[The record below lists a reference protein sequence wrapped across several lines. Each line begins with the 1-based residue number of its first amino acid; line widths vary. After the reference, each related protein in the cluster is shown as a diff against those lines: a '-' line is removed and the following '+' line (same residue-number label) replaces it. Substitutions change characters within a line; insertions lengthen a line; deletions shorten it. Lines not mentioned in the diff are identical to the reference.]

1 MTSEVLINAGY
12 LETRI
17 ALVEDGRLVDL
28 DIEQNRRQGPVG
40 NIFVGRAERVVPSV
54 GAAFVELGLERAG
67 FLPASEAR
75 HFEGPPVGDEALGI
89 EALVD
94 EGQAVI
100 VQVQKDA
107 IGDKDAFLTSDLT
120 LPGRYLVFGPRRSG
134 VAVSARIGDEAERRR
149 LIEATAEIEGGGG
162 FIVRTAAEGA
172 AAEDLAADATEL
184 RDRWDDIQARA
195 QAFDARPPLLLHG
208 DLDPVSKALRDRLG
222 PEIETVLIDDS
233 QAYAE
238 AKRYAQAVM
247 PDLAERLQR
256 FAGGDVFAHHDV
268 AEQILAA
275 LEPHVELPSGGHIC
289 IETTE
294 ALTAV
299 DVNSGRHKGQ
309 YGGRHGGRRQQA
321 ETALVC
327 NLEAAAAVA
336 HQIRLR
342 GIGGIIVIDF
352 IHLPER
358 EHRDQVVAALEAAFA
373 TDPAPV
379 RVGRMMEF
387 GLVALTRRRSRQTLV
402 TSLSDVCE
410 HCEGAGRLP
419 SAESVAA
426 EVLRQA
432 EREAPSR
439 PGGTL
444 ALTVAPEVAALLWHD
459 DVDLEAFG
467 RRLGRQVEVYEDA
480 ELARYEHDLEIT

>member
-28 DIEQNRRQGPVG
+28 IIEQNRRQGYVG
-40 NIFVGRAERVVPSV
+40 NIFVGRAERVVASV

-75 HFEGPPVGDEALGI
+75 HFDGPPVGDEAPGI
-89 EALVD
+89 SALVD

-107 IGDKDAFLTSDLT
+107 IGDKGAFLTSDLT

-149 LIEATAEIEGGGG
+149 LIEATAALEGSGG

-184 RDRWDDIQARA
+184 RGRWADIQARA
-195 QAFDARPPLLLHG
+195 QSHDIRPPVLLHG
-208 DLDPVSKALRDRLG
+208 DLDPVSKALRDRMG
-222 PEIETVLIDDS
+222 PEIEAVLIDDG

-256 FAGGDVFAHHDV
+256 VAGGDVFSHHDV

-275 LEPHVELPSGGHIC
+275 LEPHVALPSGGHIC

-299 DVNSGRHKGQ
+299 DVNSGRHTS
-309 YGGRHGGRRQQA
+309 RRQQA
-321 ETALVC
+321 ETALEC
-327 NLEAAAAVA
+327 NLEAARAVA
-336 HQIRLR
+336 LQIRLR

-352 IHLPER
+352 IHLDER
-358 EHRDQVVAALEAAFA
+358 EHRNQVVATLEEAFA
-373 TDPAPV
+373 TDPSPV
-379 RVGRMMEF
+379 RIGRMMEF
-387 GLVALTRRRSRQTLV
+387 GLVALTRRRSRETLV
-402 TSLSDVCE
+402 GRLSDACE

-444 ALTVAPEVAALLWHD
+444 ALTVAPDVAALLWHK

-467 RRLGRQVEVYEDA
+467 RRVGRQVEVYEDP

>member
-28 DIEQNRRQGPVG
+28 IIEQNRRQGYVG
-40 NIFVGRAERVVPSV
+40 NIFVGRAERVVASV

-75 HFEGPPVGDEALGI
+75 HFDGPPVGDEAPGI
-89 EALVD
+89 SALVD

-107 IGDKDAFLTSDLT
+107 IGDKGAFLTSDLT

-149 LIEATAEIEGGGG
+149 LIEATAALEGSGG

-184 RDRWDDIQARA
+184 RGRWADIQARA
-195 QAFDARPPLLLHG
+195 QSHDIRPPVLLHG
-208 DLDPVSKALRDRLG
+208 DLDPVSKALRDRMG
-222 PEIETVLIDDS
+222 PEIEAVLIDDG

-256 FAGGDVFAHHDV
+256 VAGGDVFSHHDV

-275 LEPHVELPSGGHIC
+275 LEPHVALPSGGHIC

-299 DVNSGRHKGQ
+299 DVNSGRHTS
-309 YGGRHGGRRQQA
+309 RRQQA
-321 ETALVC
+321 ETALEC
-327 NLEAAAAVA
+327 NLEAARAVA
-336 HQIRLR
+336 LQIRLR

-352 IHLPER
+352 IHLDER
-358 EHRDQVVAALEAAFA
+358 EHRNQVVATLEEAFA
-373 TDPAPV
+373 TDPSPV
-379 RVGRMMEF
+379 RIGRMMEF
-387 GLVALTRRRSRQTLV
+387 GLVALTRRRSRETLV
-402 TSLSDVCE
+402 GRLSDACAIGG
-410 HCEGAGRLP
+410 GAGRLP
-419 SAESVAA
+419 CFERVAGVVRPQPA
-426 EVLRQA
+426 RA
-432 EREAPSR
+432 PPSR

-444 ALTVAPEVAALLWHD
+444 ALTVAPDVAALLWHE

-467 RRLGRQVEVYEDA
+467 RRVGLQVEVYEDP

>member
-28 DIEQNRRQGPVG
+28 IIEQNRRQGYVG
-40 NIFVGRAERVVPSV
+40 NIFVGRAERVVASV

-75 HFEGPPVGDEALGI
+75 HFDGPPVGDEAPGI
-89 EALVD
+89 SALVD

-107 IGDKDAFLTSDLT
+107 IGDKGAFLTSDLT

-149 LIEATAEIEGGGG
+149 LIEATAALEGSGG

-184 RDRWDDIQARA
+184 RGRWADIQARA
-195 QAFDARPPLLLHG
+195 QSHDIRPPVLLHG
-208 DLDPVSKALRDRLG
+208 DLDPVSKALRDRMG
-222 PEIETVLIDDS
+222 PEIEAVLIDDG

-238 AKRYAQAVM
+238 AKRYAQAVI

-256 FAGGDVFAHHDV
+256 VAGGDVFSHHDV

-275 LEPHVELPSGGHIC
+275 LEPHVALPSGGHIC

-299 DVNSGRHKGQ
+299 DVNSGRHTS
-309 YGGRHGGRRQQA
+309 RRQQA
-321 ETALVC
+321 ETALEC
-327 NLEAAAAVA
+327 NLEAARAVA
-336 HQIRLR
+336 LQIRLR

-352 IHLPER
+352 IHLDER
-358 EHRDQVVAALEAAFA
+358 EHRNQVVATLEEAFA
-373 TDPAPV
+373 TDPSPV
-379 RVGRMMEF
+379 RIGRMMEF
-387 GLVALTRRRSRQTLV
+387 GLVALTRRRSRETLV
-402 TSLSDVCE
+402 GRLSDACE

-419 SAESVAA
+419 SVESVAA

-444 ALTVAPEVAALLWHD
+444 ALTVAPDVAALLWHE

-467 RRLGRQVEVYEDA
+467 RRVGRQVEVYEDP

>member
-28 DIEQNRRQGPVG
+28 IIEQNRRQGYVG
-40 NIFVGRAERVVPSV
+40 NIFVGRAERVVASV

-75 HFEGPPVGDEALGI
+75 HFDGPPVGDEAPGI
-89 EALVD
+89 SALVD

-299 DVNSGRHKGQ
+299 DVNSGRHTS
-309 YGGRHGGRRQQA
+309 RRQQA
-321 ETALVC
+321 ETALEC
-327 NLEAAAAVA
+327 NLEAARAVA
-336 HQIRLR
+336 LQIRLR

-352 IHLPER
+352 IHLDER
-358 EHRDQVVAALEAAFA
+358 EHRNQVVATLEEAFA
-373 TDPAPV
+373 TDPSPV
-379 RVGRMMEF
+379 RIGRMMEF
-387 GLVALTRRRSRQTLV
+387 GLVALTRRRSRETLV
-402 TSLSDVCE
+402 GRLSDACE

-419 SAESVAA
+419 SVESVAA

-444 ALTVAPEVAALLWHD
+444 ALTVAPDVAALLWHE

-467 RRLGRQVEVYEDA
+467 RRVGRQVEVYEDP

>member
-28 DIEQNRRQGPVG
+28 IIEQNRRQGYVG
-40 NIFVGRAERVVPSV
+40 NIFVGRAERVVASV

-75 HFEGPPVGDEALGI
+75 HFDGPPVGDEAPGI
-89 EALVD
+89 SALVD

-107 IGDKDAFLTSDLT
+107 IGDKGAFLTSDLT

-149 LIEATAEIEGGGG
+149 LIEATAALEGSGG

-184 RDRWDDIQARA
+184 RGRWADIQARA
-195 QAFDARPPLLLHG
+195 QSHDIRPPVLLHG
-208 DLDPVSKALRDRLG
+208 DLDPVSKALRDRMG
-222 PEIETVLIDDS
+222 PEIEAVLIDDG

-256 FAGGDVFAHHDV
+256 VAGGDVFSHHDV

-275 LEPHVELPSGGHIC
+275 LEPHVALPSGGHIC

-299 DVNSGRHKGQ
+299 DVNSGRHTS
-309 YGGRHGGRRQQA
+309 RRQQA
-321 ETALVC
+321 ETALEC
-327 NLEAAAAVA
+327 NLEAARAVA
-336 HQIRLR
+336 LQIRLR

-352 IHLPER
+352 IHLDER
-358 EHRDQVVAALEAAFA
+358 EHRNQVVATLEEAFA
-373 TDPAPV
+373 TDPSPV
-379 RVGRMMEF
+379 RIGRMMEF
-387 GLVALTRRRSRQTLV
+387 GLVALTRRRSRETLV
-402 TSLSDVCE
+402 GRLSDACE

-419 SAESVAA
+419 SVESVAA

-444 ALTVAPEVAALLWHD
+444 ALTVAPDVAALLWHE

-467 RRLGRQVEVYEDA
+467 RRVGRQVEVYEDP

>member
-28 DIEQNRRQGPVG
+28 IIEQNRRQGYVG
-40 NIFVGRAERVVPSV
+40 NIFVGRAERVVASV

-75 HFEGPPVGDEALGI
+75 HFDGPPVGDEAPGI
-89 EALVD
+89 SALVD

-107 IGDKDAFLTSDLT
+107 IGDKGAFLTSDLT

-149 LIEATAEIEGGGG
+149 LIEATAALEGSGG

-184 RDRWDDIQARA
+184 RGRWADIQARA
-195 QAFDARPPLLLHG
+195 QSHDIRPPVLLHG
-208 DLDPVSKALRDRLG
+208 DLDPVSKALRDRMG
-222 PEIETVLIDDS
+222 PEIEAVLIDDG

-256 FAGGDVFAHHDV
+256 VAGGDVFSHHDV

-275 LEPHVELPSGGHIC
+275 LEPYVALPSGGHIC

-299 DVNSGRHKGQ
+299 DVNSGRHTS
-309 YGGRHGGRRQQA
+309 RRQQA
-321 ETALVC
+321 ETALEC
-327 NLEAAAAVA
+327 NLEAARAVA
-336 HQIRLR
+336 LQIRLR

-352 IHLPER
+352 IHLDER
-358 EHRDQVVAALEAAFA
+358 EHRNQVVATLEEAFA
-373 TDPAPV
+373 TDPSPV
-379 RVGRMMEF
+379 RIGRMMEF
-387 GLVALTRRRSRQTLV
+387 GLVALTRRRSRETLV
-402 TSLSDVCE
+402 GRLSDACE

-444 ALTVAPEVAALLWHD
+444 ALTVAPDVAALLWHK

-467 RRLGRQVEVYEDA
+467 RRVGRQVEVYEDP

>member
-28 DIEQNRRQGPVG
+28 IIEQNRRQGYVG
-40 NIFVGRAERVVPSV
+40 NIFVGRAERVVASV

-75 HFEGPPVGDEALGI
+75 HFDGPPVGDEAPGI
-89 EALVD
+89 SALVD

-107 IGDKDAFLTSDLT
+107 IGDKGAFLTSDLT

-149 LIEATAEIEGGGG
+149 LIEATAALEGSGG

-184 RDRWDDIQARA
+184 RGRWADIQARA
-195 QAFDARPPLLLHG
+195 QSHDIRPPVLLHG
-208 DLDPVSKALRDRLG
+208 DLDPVSKALRDRMG
-222 PEIETVLIDDS
+222 PEIEAVLIDDG

-256 FAGGDVFAHHDV
+256 VAGGDVFSHHDV

-275 LEPHVELPSGGHIC
+275 LEPHVALPSGGHIC

-299 DVNSGRHKGQ
+299 DVNSGRHTS
-309 YGGRHGGRRQQA
+309 RRQQA
-321 ETALVC
+321 ETALEC
-327 NLEAAAAVA
+327 NLEAARAVA
-336 HQIRLR
+336 LQIRLR

-352 IHLPER
+352 IHLDER
-358 EHRDQVVAALEAAFA
+358 EHRNQVVATLEEAFA
-373 TDPAPV
+373 TDPSPV
-379 RVGRMMEF
+379 RIGRMMEF
-387 GLVALTRRRSRQTLV
+387 GLVALTRRRSRETLV
-402 TSLSDVCE
+402 GRLSDVCE

-444 ALTVAPEVAALLWHD
+444 ALTVAPDVAALLWHK

-467 RRLGRQVEVYEDA
+467 RRVGRQVEVYEDP

>member
-28 DIEQNRRQGPVG
+28 IIEQNRRQGYVG
-40 NIFVGRAERVVPSV
+40 NIFVGRAERVVASV

-75 HFEGPPVGDEALGI
+75 HFDGPPVGDEAPGI
-89 EALVD
+89 SALVD

-107 IGDKDAFLTSDLT
+107 IGDKGAFLTSDLT

-149 LIEATAEIEGGGG
+149 LIEATAALEGSGG

-184 RDRWDDIQARA
+184 RGRWADIQARA
-195 QAFDARPPLLLHG
+195 QSHDIRPPVLLHG
-208 DLDPVSKALRDRLG
+208 DLDPVSKALRDRMG
-222 PEIETVLIDDS
+222 PEIEAVLIDDG

-256 FAGGDVFAHHDV
+256 VAGGDVFSHHDV

-275 LEPHVELPSGGHIC
+275 LEPHVALPSGGHIC

-299 DVNSGRHKGQ
+299 DVNSGRHTS
-309 YGGRHGGRRQQA
+309 RRQQA
-321 ETALVC
+321 ETALEC
-327 NLEAAAAVA
+327 NLEAARAVA
-336 HQIRLR
+336 LQIRLR

-352 IHLPER
+352 IHLDER
-358 EHRDQVVAALEAAFA
+358 EHRNQVVATLEEAFA
-373 TDPAPV
+373 TDPSPV
-379 RVGRMMEF
+379 RIGRTMEF
-387 GLVALTRRRSRQTLV
+387 GLVALTRRRSRETLV
-402 TSLSDVCE
+402 GRLSDACE

-419 SAESVAA
+419 SVESVAA

-444 ALTVAPEVAALLWHD
+444 ALTVAPDVAALLWHE

-467 RRLGRQVEVYEDA
+467 RRVGRQVEVYEDP

>member
-28 DIEQNRRQGPVG
+28 IIEQNRRQGYVG
-40 NIFVGRAERVVPSV
+40 NIFVGRAERVVASV

-75 HFEGPPVGDEALGI
+75 HFDGPPVGDEAPGI
-89 EALVD
+89 SALVD

-107 IGDKDAFLTSDLT
+107 IGDKGAFLTSDLT

-149 LIEATAEIEGGGG
+149 LIEATAALEGSGG

-184 RDRWDDIQARA
+184 RGRWADIQARA
-195 QAFDARPPLLLHG
+195 QSHDIRPPVLLHG
-208 DLDPVSKALRDRLG
+208 DLDPVSKALRDRMG
-222 PEIETVLIDDS
+222 PEIEAVLIDDG

-256 FAGGDVFAHHDV
+256 FAGGDVFSHHDV

-275 LEPHVELPSGGHIC
+275 LEPHVALPSGGHIC

-299 DVNSGRHKGQ
+299 DVNSGRHTS
-309 YGGRHGGRRQQA
+309 RRQQA
-321 ETALVC
+321 ETALEC
-327 NLEAAAAVA
+327 NLEAARAVA
-336 HQIRLR
+336 LQIRLR

-352 IHLPER
+352 IHLDER
-358 EHRDQVVAALEAAFA
+358 EHRNQVVATLEEAFA
-373 TDPAPV
+373 TDPSPV
-379 RVGRMMEF
+379 RIGRMMEF
-387 GLVALTRRRSRQTLV
+387 GLVALTRRRSRETLV
-402 TSLSDVCE
+402 GRLSDACE

-444 ALTVAPEVAALLWHD
+444 ALTVAPDVAALLWHK

-467 RRLGRQVEVYEDA
+467 RRVGRQVEVYEDP

>member
-28 DIEQNRRQGPVG
+28 IIEQNRRQGYVG
-40 NIFVGRAERVVPSV
+40 NIFVGRAERVVASV

-75 HFEGPPVGDEALGI
+75 HFDGPPVGDEAPGI
-89 EALVD
+89 SALVD

-107 IGDKDAFLTSDLT
+107 IGDKGAFLTSDLT

-149 LIEATAEIEGGGG
+149 LIEATAALEGSGG

-184 RDRWDDIQARA
+184 RGRWADIQARA
-195 QAFDARPPLLLHG
+195 QSHDIRPPVLLHG
-208 DLDPVSKALRDRLG
+208 DLDPVSKALRDRMG
-222 PEIETVLIDDS
+222 PEIEAVLIDDG

-238 AKRYAQAVM
+238 AKRYAQAVI
-247 PDLAERLQR
+247 PDLAERLR
-256 FAGGDVFAHHDV
+256 RVAGGDVFSHHDV

-275 LEPHVELPSGGHIC
+275 LEPHVALPSGGHIC

-299 DVNSGRHKGQ
+299 DVNSGRHTS
-309 YGGRHGGRRQQA
+309 RRQQA
-321 ETALVC
+321 ETALEC
-327 NLEAAAAVA
+327 NLEAARAVA
-336 HQIRLR
+336 LQIRLR

-352 IHLPER
+352 IHLDER
-358 EHRDQVVAALEAAFA
+358 EHRNQVVATLEEAFA
-373 TDPAPV
+373 TDPSPV
-379 RVGRMMEF
+379 RIGRMMEF
-387 GLVALTRRRSRQTLV
+387 GLVALTRRRSRETLV
-402 TSLSDVCE
+402 GRLSDACE

-419 SAESVAA
+419 SVESVAA

-444 ALTVAPEVAALLWHD
+444 ALTVAPDVAALLWHE

-467 RRLGRQVEVYEDA
+467 RRVGRQVEVYEDP